1 MWVTERYARQ
11 VLDMPDSE
19 IRKSTSILVHAPNGI
34 SWHAYEVEDPCSEE
48 SKD

>member
-19 IRKSTSILVHAPNGI
+19 IRKLPVILVHAPNGI
-34 SWHAYEVEDPCSEE
+34 SWHAYEGPDPPKE
-48 SKD
+48 KTK